1 MATIILRPEK
11 SFPPRNGPVC
21 FDTLTLKP
29 GSNLNVSDEAVEG
42 LRSHPDFP
50 QYERWGAI
58 EIISPKTEINPNTPQ
73 PSELSTMNV
82 DEAEKVIEGCPD
94 IAKLESWLTPE
105 SRITVRRA
113 INRRIT
119 AIKGGNE

>member
-21 FDTLTLKP
+21 FDSLTLRP
-29 GSNLNVSDEAVEG
+29 GSNLNISDDIVEQ

-58 EIISPKTEINPNTPQ
+58 EIISPKTEINPNAPQ

-82 DEAEKVIEGCPD
+82 EEAEKVIENCAD
-94 IAKLESWLTPE
+94 VAKLEAWLASE
-105 SRITVRRA
+105 SRVTVRRA
-113 INRRIT
+113 INRRIA

>member
-1 MATIILRPEK
+1 MATVILRPEK
-11 SFPPRNGPVC
+11 SFPPRNSNLC

-29 GSNLNVSDEAVEG
+29 GSNLNISDEAVER

-58 EIISPKTEINPNTPQ
+58 EIIAPKSEINPNAPQ

-82 DEAEKVIEGCPD
+82 DEAEKAIEGCHD
-94 IAKLESWLTPE
+94 IAKLEGWLINE
-105 SRITVRRA
+105 SRVTIRRA
-113 INRRIT
+113 INRRIG
-119 AIKGGNE
+119 AIREGNE